1 MDFVVQQA
9 ATILN
14 AVVQQQTGQAAVAQI
29 NNAEDFISTADTA
42 LKTGRDPV
50 LNAISQV
57 WRNTVFAARGYDNP
71 LATLRFTAERW
82 GNATRKLSP
91 EAAEMEDDER
101 YLYPVGYDANQTDPY
116 GNGLSVDMWKIR
128 KQKVVQTN
136 FYGSLV
142 YEQVYTIFQDQFD
155 VAFTSPEEFVRFNAM
170 NLTERMNDR
179 ASYEEAKARLLQVNF
194 IGALLDENNS
204 ERVIHLLTEY
214 NTATGLV
221 TPLTATTVMQPDNF
235 EAFIRWMYA
244 RIKTIV
250 GLMRHRSNMFQTVL
264 TGKNILRHTDAEN
277 VRVALYTPFMEM
289 INSMVLS
296 NLYNAD
302 MMRLPTYEAID
313 FWQSIKS
320 PQTIKIEPHYTGAN
334 GSPKNGSAVDNS
346 TVIGLIHDRDAIGY
360 NWISPRALVTPVNA
374 AGAYYNEF
382 YHARFATLS
391 DNTEKGVV
399 LCLD

>member
-1 MDFVVQQA
+1 MDFAVQQA

-14 AVVQQQTGQAAVAQI
+14 AVVKQQTGQVAATAI
-29 NNAEDFISTADTA
+29 GNAADFISTAETA

-71 LATLRFTAERW
+71 LSTLRYTAERW

-91 EAAEMEDDER
+91 EAREVEDDER
-101 YLYPVGYDANQTDPY
+101 YLYPIGYDANQTDPY
-116 GNGLSVDMWKIR
+116 GDGLSVDMYKIR

-155 VAFTSPEEFVRFNAM
+155 VAFSSPEEFVRFNAM

-179 ASYEEAKARLLQVNF
+179 ASYEEAKARLLQLNF
-194 IGALLDENNS
+194 IGALLDEANTD
-204 ERVIHLLTEY
+204 RVVHLLTEY
-214 NTATGLV
+214 NAATGLS
-221 TPLTATTVMQPDNF
+221 LTATTVMQAGNF

-250 GLMRHRSNMFQTVL
+250 GLMKHRSNKFQTVL
-264 TGKNILRHTDAEN
+264 TGTNILRHTDAQN
-277 VRVALYTPFMEM
+277 VRIALYTPFMEM
-289 INSMVLS
+289 IKTMVLS
-296 NLYNAD
+296 GLYHSD
-302 MMRLPTYEAID
+302 MMTLPTYEAID
-313 FWQSIKS
+313 FWQSINS
-320 PQTIKIEPHYTGAN
+320 PQTIKIEPYYTGAN
-334 GSPKNGSAVDNS
+334 GAAKTGNSVDNS

-360 NWISPRALVTPVNA
+360 NWIAPRSLVTPVNA

-391 DNTEKGVV
+391 DNTEKAVV

>member
-1 MDFVVQQA
+1 MDMELMQA
-9 ATILN
+9 ASILN
-14 AVVQQQTGQAAVAQI
+14 AVVGQQTGQTSVGAI
-29 NNAEDFISTADTA
+29 TTLDDFISTAETA

-57 WRNTVFAARGYDNP
+57 WRNTVFAVRGYDNP
-71 LATLRFTAERW
+71 LSTLRYTAERS

-91 EAAEMEDDER
+91 EAGVVEDDER
-101 YLYPVGYDANQTDPY
+101 YLYPAGYDANQTDPY
-116 GNGLSVDMWKIR
+116 GDGQSVDMWKIR

-155 VAFTSPEEFVRFNAM
+155 VAFSNPSEFLRFNQM
-170 NLTERMNDR
+170 NITERMNDR
-179 ASYEEAKARLLQVNF
+179 ASYEEAKARLLQLNF
-194 IGALLDENNS
+194 IGALLDENDSN
-204 ERVIHLLTEY
+204 RVVHLLTEY
-214 NTATGLV
+214 NAATGLS
-221 TPLTATTVMQPDNF
+221 LTATTVMQAGNF

-264 TGKNILRHTDAEN
+264 TGKNILRHTEAEN

-289 INSMVLS
+289 IKSMVLS

-302 MMRLPTYEAID
+302 MMTLPTYEAID

-320 PQTIKIEPHYTGAN
+320 PQTISVTPHYTGAN
-334 GSPKNGSAVDNS
+334 GASKNGSAVSNA

-360 NWISPRALVTPVNA
+360 TWLNPRALVTPVNA

>member
-1 MDFVVQQA
+1 MDMELMQA
-9 ATILN
+9 ASILN
-14 AVVQQQTGQAAVAQI
+14 AVVGQQTGQTSVGAI
-29 NNAEDFISTADTA
+29 TTLDDFISTAETA

-57 WRNTVFAARGYDNP
+57 WRNTVFAVRGYDNP
-71 LATLRFTAERW
+71 LSTLRYTAERW

-91 EAAEMEDDER
+91 EAGVVEDDER
-101 YLYPVGYDANQTDPY
+101 YLYPAAYDANQTDPY
-116 GNGLSVDMWKIR
+116 GDGQSIDMWKIR

-155 VAFTSPEEFVRFNAM
+155 VAFSNPSEFLRFNQM
-170 NLTERMNDR
+170 NITERMNDR
-179 ASYEEAKARLLQVNF
+179 ASYEEAKARLLQLNF
-194 IGALLDENNS
+194 IGALLDENDSN
-204 ERVIHLLTEY
+204 RVVHLLTEY
-214 NTATGLV
+214 NAATGLS
-221 TPLTATTVMQPDNF
+221 LTATTVMQAGNF

-250 GLMRHRSNMFQTVL
+250 GLMRHRSNMFQAVL
-264 TGKNILRHTDAEN
+264 TGKNILRHTEAEN

-289 INSMVLS
+289 IKSMVLS

-302 MMRLPTYEAID
+302 MMTLPTYEAID

-320 PQTIKIEPHYTGAN
+320 PQTISVTPHYTGAN
-334 GSPKNGSAVDNS
+334 GASKNGSAVSNA

-360 NWISPRALVTPVNA
+360 TWLNPRALVTPVNA

>member
-1 MDFVVQQA
+1 MDMTLMQA
-9 ATILN
+9 ASILN
-14 AVVQQQTGQAAVAQI
+14 AVVGQQTGQTALAAI
-29 NNAEDFISTADTA
+29 TTLDDFISTAETA

-57 WRNTVFAARGYDNP
+57 WRKTVYAVRGYDNP
-71 LATLRFTAERW
+71 LSTLRFTAERW

-91 EAAEMEDDER
+91 EARPMEDDEA
-101 YLYPVGYDANQTDPY
+101 YLYPVGYDANQTDPF
-116 GNGLSVDMWKIR
+116 GEGLSVDQWKIR

-142 YEQVYTIFQDQFD
+142 YEQVYTIFQTQFD
-155 VAFTSPEEFVRFNAM
+155 VAFSSPEEFVRFNQM

-179 ASYEEAKARLLQVNF
+179 KSYEEAKARLLQINF
-194 IGALLDENNS
+194 IAALLDEGNTD
-204 ERVIHLLTEY
+204 RVVHLLTEY
-214 NTATGLV
+214 NAATGLS
-221 TPLTATTVMQPDNF
+221 LTATTVMQAGNF

-264 TGKNILRHTDAEN
+264 TGTNILRHTDAEN

-289 INSMVLS
+289 IRSMVLS

-302 MMRLPTYEAID
+302 MMTLPTYEAID
-313 FWQSIKS
+313 FWQSIKT
-320 PQTIKIEPHYTGAN
+320 PQTISVTPHYTGAN
-334 GSPKNGSAVDNS
+334 GVAKNGSAVSNA
-346 TVIGLIHDRDAIGY
+346 TVIGLIHDRDALGY
-360 NWISPRALVTPVNA
+360 TWLNPRASVSPINA
-374 AGAYYNEF
+374 AGEYYNEF

>member
-1 MDFVVQQA
+1 MDMTLMQA
-9 ATILN
+9 ASILN
-14 AVVQQQTGQAAVAQI
+14 AVVGQQTGQTALAAI
-29 NNAEDFISTADTA
+29 TTTDDFISTAETA

-50 LNAISQV
+50 INALSQV
-57 WRNTVFAARGYDNP
+57 WRRTVFAVRGYDNP
-71 LATLRFTAERW
+71 LSTLRYTSERW

-91 EAAEMEDDER
+91 EARPVEDDEA
-101 YLYPVGYDANQTDPY
+101 YLYPAGYDANQTDPY
-116 GNGLSVDMWKIR
+116 GEGLSVDQWKIR

-142 YEQVYTIFQDQFD
+142 YEQAYTIFQNQFD
-155 VAFTSPEEFVRFNAM
+155 VAFSSPAEFVRFNQM

-179 ASYEEAKARLLQVNF
+179 ASYEEAKARLLQLNF
-194 IGALLDENNS
+194 IGALLDENDS
-204 ERVIHLLTEY
+204 DRVIHLLTEY
-214 NTATGLV
+214 NTATGLS
-221 TPLTATTVMQPDNF
+221 LTATTVMQPANF

-289 INSMVLS
+289 IKSMVLS

-302 MMRLPTYEAID
+302 MMTLPTYEAID
-313 FWQSIKS
+313 YWQSIKT
-320 PQTIKIEPHYTGAN
+320 PQSISITPHYTGAN
-334 GSPKNGSAVDNS
+334 GAAKNGSAVTNS
-346 TVIGLIHDRDAIGY
+346 TVIGLIHDRDALGY
-360 NWISPRALVTPVNA
+360 TWLNPHSLVSSVNA
-374 AGAYYNEF
+374 AGEYYNEF
-382 YHARFATLS
+382 YKARFATLS

>member
-71 LATLRFTAERW
+71 LSTLRFTAERW
-82 GNATRKLSP
+82 GNATRKLTP

-101 YLYPVGYDANQTDPY
+101 YLYPVGYDSSQLDPY

-155 VAFTSPEEFVRFNAM
+155 VAFSSPEEFVRFNAM

-194 IGALLDENNS
+194 IGALLDEANTD
-204 ERVIHLLTEY
+204 RVVHLLTEY
-214 NTATGLV
+214 NSATGLS
-221 TPLTATTVMQPDNF
+221 LTATTVMQAGNF

-360 NWISPRALVTPVNA
+360 NWIAPRALVTPVNA

>member
-1 MDFVVQQA
+1 MDMTLMQA
-9 ATILN
+9 ASILN
-14 AVVQQQTGQAAVAQI
+14 AVVGQQTGQTALAAI
-29 NNAEDFISTADTA
+29 TTLDDFISTAETA

-50 LNAISQV
+50 INALSQV
-57 WRNTVFAARGYDNP
+57 WRKTVYAVRGYDNP
-71 LATLRFTAERW
+71 LSTLRFTAERW

-91 EAAEMEDDER
+91 EARPMEDDEA

-116 GNGLSVDMWKIR
+116 GDGLSVDQWKIR

-136 FYGSLV
+136 FYGSLS
-142 YEQVYTIFQDQFD
+142 YEQVYTIFRTQFD
-155 VAFTSPEEFVRFNAM
+155 FCFSSPEEFLRFNQM

-179 ASYEEAKARLLQVNF
+179 KSYEEAKARLLQINF
-194 IGALLDENNS
+194 IAALLDEGNTD
-204 ERVIHLLTEY
+204 RVVHLLTEY
-214 NTATGLV
+214 NAATGLS
-221 TPLTATTVMQPDNF
+221 LTATTVMQPANF

-264 TGKNILRHTDAEN
+264 TGTNILRHTEAEN

-289 INSMVLS
+289 IKSMVLS

-302 MMRLPTYEAID
+302 MMTLPTYEAID
-313 FWQSIKS
+313 YWQSIKT
-320 PQTIKIEPHYTGAN
+320 PQTISVTPHYTGAN
-334 GSPKNGSAVDNS
+334 GVAKNGNAVSNS
-346 TVIGLIHDRDAIGY
+346 TVIGLIHDRDALGY
-360 NWISPRALVTPVNA
+360 TWLNPHTLVTSVNA
-374 AGAYYNEF
+374 AGEYWNEF
-382 YHARFATLS
+382 YKARFATLS

>member
-1 MDFVVQQA
+1 MDFIVQQA
-9 ATILN
+9 AAILN
-14 AVVQQQTGQAAVAQI
+14 AVVQQQTGQSAVAQI

-57 WRNTVFAARGYDNP
+57 WRNTVFAVRGYDNP
-71 LATLRFTAERW
+71 LSTLRFTAERW

-91 EAAEMEDDER
+91 EAREVEDDER
-101 YLYPVGYDANQTDPY
+101 YLYPVGYDSAQTDPY
-116 GNGLSVDMWKIR
+116 GNGLSVDMYKIR

-155 VAFTSPEEFVRFNAM
+155 VAFSSPEEFVRFNSM

-194 IGALLDENNS
+194 IGALLDEGNTD
-204 ERVIHLLTEY
+204 RVVHLLTEY
-214 NTATGLV
+214 NTATGL
-221 TPLTATTVMQPDNF
+221 TLTATTVMQAGNF

-264 TGKNILRHTDAEN
+264 TGTNILRHTDAEN

-313 FWQSIKS
+313 FWQSIKD

-360 NWISPRALVTPVNA
+360 NWIAPRALVTPVNA

>member
-1 MDFVVQQA
+1 MDFAIKQA
-9 ATILN
+9 AAILN
-14 AVVQQQTGQAAVAQI
+14 AVVKQQTGQTAVAPI
-29 NNAEDFISTADTA
+29 TNAADFISTAETA

-57 WRNTVFAARGYDNP
+57 WRNTVFAVRGYDNP
-71 LATLRFTAERW
+71 LSTLRMTAERW

-91 EAAEMEDDER
+91 EAREMEDDER
-101 YLYPVGYDANQTDPY
+101 YLYPVAYDASQTDPY
-116 GNGLSVDMWKIR
+116 GDGQSVDMYKIR

-155 VAFTSPEEFVRFNAM
+155 VAFSSPEEFVRFNSM

-194 IGALLDENNS
+194 IAALIDENNS
-204 ERVIHLLTEY
+204 ERVVHLLTEY
-214 NTATGLV
+214 NTVTGQS
-221 TPLTATTVMQPDNF
+221 TPLTATTVMQAGNF

-296 NLYNAD
+296 NLYNRD
-302 MMRLPTYEAID
+302 MMTLPTYEAID
-313 FWQSIKS
+313 FWQSIKA

-334 GSPKNGSAVDNS
+334 GAAVTGSAVDNS